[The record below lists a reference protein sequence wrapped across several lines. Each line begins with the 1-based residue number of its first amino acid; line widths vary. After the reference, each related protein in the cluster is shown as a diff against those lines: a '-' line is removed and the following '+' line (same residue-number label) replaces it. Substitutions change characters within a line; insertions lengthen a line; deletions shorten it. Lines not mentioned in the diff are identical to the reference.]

1 MVEPAGRQAF
11 LIMKVIILAAGK
23 GTRFGEL
30 TKTTP
35 KALIKISGKP
45 IIEYTLDSLPSRIKE
60 VYLVVGHLGE
70 QIKKY
75 VGKEY
80 GGLKIKYIELK
91 NLTGTATAVW
101 KAKKYLGKEKFLV
114 LYGDDLYSKK
124 ELEKLTAPSTTLGAS
139 WAFGLAKTLPPTPKY
154 LNMVLDSKKY
164 IIQALY
170 PTEKEMRTGILVSTG
185 AYVMDPRIFK
195 YKPMKLS
202 NGEYGLPQT
211 MLAAAKQ
218 IPIKGVV
225 MKNWLQ
231 INTPED
237 IKKAEKVLKL

>member
-1 MVEPAGRQAF
+1 
-11 LIMKVIILAAGK
+11 MKTVILAAGK

-60 VYLVVGHLGE
+60 VYLVVGHLGKK
-70 QIKKY
+70 IKEH
-75 VGKEY
+75 VGDNHK
-80 GGLKIKYIELK
+80 GVKIKYIELK

-101 KAKKYLGKEKFLV
+101 RAKKYLGREKFLV
-114 LYGDDLYSKK
+114 LYGDDIYNKK
-124 ELEKLTAPSTTLGAS
+124 ELGELVKQS
-139 WAFGLAKTLPPTPKY
+139 WAFGLAKTIPPSPKY

-170 PTEKEMRTGILVSTG
+170 PTAKEMKTGILVSTG
-185 AYVMDPRIFK
+185 AYVLDSRIFK
-195 YKPMKLS
+195 YKPVKLS

-211 MLAAAKQ
+211 MLAAAKD
-218 IPIKGVV
+218 IPIKGVI
-225 MKNWLQ
+225 MKKWLQ
-231 INTPED
+231 INRPED
-237 IKKAEKVLKL
+237 IKKAEKKLK

>member
-1 MVEPAGRQAF
+1 
-11 LIMKVIILAAGK
+11 MKAIILAAGK

-35 KALIKISGKP
+35 KALIKVSGKP
-45 IIEYTLDSLPSRIKE
+45 IIEYTLEALPSRIKE
-60 VYLVVGHLGE
+60 AHLVVGHLGKK
-70 QIKKY
+70 IKEY
-75 VGKEY
+75 VGDNHK
-80 GGLKIKYIELK
+80 GVKVKYIKLK

-124 ELEKLTAPSTTLGAS
+124 EIEKLIRFP

-170 PTEKEMRTGILVSTG
+170 PTEKEMEAGILVSTG
-185 AYVMDPRIFK
+185 AYVMDSRIFK
-195 YKPMKLS
+195 YKPVKLS

-211 MLAAAKQ
+211 MLAAAKD

-231 INTPED
+231 INNVED
-237 IKKAEKVLKL
+237 IKKAGKFLG

>member
-1 MVEPAGRQAF
+1 
-11 LIMKVIILAAGK
+11 MKAVILAAGK

-60 VYLVVGHLGE
+60 VYLVVGHLGKK
-70 QIKKY
+70 IKEY
-75 VGKEY
+75 VGDNHK
-80 GGLKIKYIELK
+80 GVKIKYIELK

-101 KAKKYLGKEKFLV
+101 RAKKYLGREKFLV
-114 LYGDDLYSKK
+114 LYGDDIYNKK
-124 ELEKLTAPSTTLGAS
+124 ELGELVKQS
-139 WAFGLAKTLPPTPKY
+139 WAFGLAKTIPPSPKY

-170 PTEKEMRTGILVSTG
+170 PTAKEMKTGILISTG
-185 AYVMDPRIFK
+185 AYVMDSRIFK
-195 YKPMKLS
+195 YKPVKLS

-211 MLAAAKQ
+211 MLAAAKD
-218 IPIKGVV
+218 IPIKGVI
-225 MKNWLQ
+225 MKKWLQ
-231 INTPED
+231 INKPED
-237 IKKAEKVLKL
+237 IKKAEKKLK

>member
-1 MVEPAGRQAF
+1 
-11 LIMKVIILAAGK
+11 MKAVILAAGK

-60 VYLVVGHLGE
+60 VYLVVGHLGKK
-70 QIKKY
+70 IKEH
-75 VGKEY
+75 VGDNHK
-80 GGLKIKYIELK
+80 GVKIKYIELK

-101 KAKKYLGKEKFLV
+101 RAKKYLGREKFLV
-114 LYGDDLYSKK
+114 LYGDDIYNKK
-124 ELEKLTAPSTTLGAS
+124 ELGELVKQS
-139 WAFGLAKTLPPTPKY
+139 WAFGLAKTIPPSPKY

-170 PTEKEMRTGILVSTG
+170 PTAKEMKTGILISTG
-185 AYVMDPRIFK
+185 AYVMDSRIFK
-195 YKPMKLS
+195 YKPVKLS

-211 MLAAAKQ
+211 MLAAAKD
-218 IPIKGVV
+218 IPIKGVI
-225 MKNWLQ
+225 MKKWLQ
-231 INTPED
+231 INKPED
-237 IKKAEKVLKL
+237 IKKAEKVLK

>member
-1 MVEPAGRQAF
+1 
-11 LIMKVIILAAGK
+11 MKAIILAAGK

-35 KALIKISGKP
+35 KALIKVSGPGRSGKP
-45 IIEYTLDSLPSRIKE
+45 IIEYTLEALPSRIKE
-60 VYLVVGHLGE
+60 VYLVIGHLG
-70 QIKKY
+70 KKI
-75 VGKEY
+75 KEY
-80 GGLKIKYIELK
+80 VDDNHKDLKIKYIELK
-91 NLTGTATAVW
+91 NLTGTATAVF

-124 ELEKLTAPSTTLGAS
+124 ELEKLILFP
-139 WAFGLAKTLPPTPKY
+139 WAFGLAKTIPPSPKY
-154 LNMVLDSKKY
+154 LNLVLDSKKY

-185 AYVMDPRIFK
+185 AYVMDSRIFK
-195 YKPMKLS
+195 YKPVKLS

-211 MLAAAKQ
+211 MLAAAKR

-231 INTPED
+231 INSPED
-237 IKKAEKVLKL
+237 IRRAKLKLKI

>member
-1 MVEPAGRQAF
+1 
-11 LIMKVIILAAGK
+11 MKAVILAAGK

-60 VYLVVGHLGE
+60 VYLVVGHLGKK
-70 QIKKY
+70 IKEY
-75 VGKEY
+75 VGDNHK
-80 GGLKIKYIELK
+80 GVKIKYIELK

-101 KAKKYLGKEKFLV
+101 RAKKYLGREKFLV
-114 LYGDDLYSKK
+114 LYGDDIYNKK
-124 ELEKLTAPSTTLGAS
+124 ELGELVKQS
-139 WAFGLAKTLPPTPKY
+139 WAFGLAKTIPPSPKY

-170 PTEKEMRTGILVSTG
+170 PTAKEMKTGILISTG
-185 AYVMDPRIFK
+185 AYVMDSRIFK
-195 YKPMKLS
+195 YKPVKLS

-211 MLAAAKQ
+211 MLAAAKD
-218 IPIKGVV
+218 IPIKGVI
-225 MKNWLQ
+225 MKKWLQ
-231 INTPED
+231 INNPED
-237 IKKAEKVLKL
+237 IKKAEKKLK

>member
-1 MVEPAGRQAF
+1 
-11 LIMKVIILAAGK
+11 MKAVILAAGK

-60 VYLVVGHLGE
+60 VYLVVGHLGKK
-70 QIKKY
+70 IKEY
-75 VGKEY
+75 VGDNHK
-80 GGLKIKYIELK
+80 GVKIKYIELK

-101 KAKKYLGKEKFLV
+101 RAKKYLGREKFLV
-114 LYGDDLYSKK
+114 LYGDDIYNKK
-124 ELEKLTAPSTTLGAS
+124 ELGELVKQS
-139 WAFGLAKTLPPTPKY
+139 WAFGLAKTIPPSPKY

-170 PTEKEMRTGILVSTG
+170 PTAKEMKTGILISTG
-185 AYVMDPRIFK
+185 AYVMDSRIFK
-195 YKPMKLS
+195 YKPVKLS

-211 MLAAAKQ
+211 MLAAAKD
-218 IPIKGVV
+218 IPIKGVI
-225 MKNWLQ
+225 MKKWLQ
-231 INTPED
+231 INKPED
-237 IKKAEKVLKL
+237 IKKAEKVLK

>member
-1 MVEPAGRQAF
+1 
-11 LIMKVIILAAGK
+11 MKAVILAAGK

-30 TKTTP
+30 TKTIP

-45 IIEYTLDSLPSRIKE
+45 IIEYTLEALPPQIKE
-60 VYLVVGHLGE
+60 VYLVVGHLGN

-80 GGLKIKYIELK
+80 NGLAIKYIELK

-114 LYGDDLYSKK
+114 LYGDDIYSKK
-124 ELEKLTAPSTTLGAS
+124 ELEKLVRFN
-139 WAFGLAKTLPPTPKY
+139 WAFGLAKSIPPTPKY

-170 PTEKEMRTGILVSTG
+170 PTAKEMKTGILISTG
-185 AYVMDPRIFK
+185 AYVMDSKIFK
-195 YKPMKLS
+195 YKPVRLA

-211 MLAAAKQ
+211 VLTAAKS

-225 MKNWLQ
+225 MKKWLQ
-231 INTPED
+231 INSPED
-237 IKKAEKVLKL
+237 IKKAEKILG